1 MGWIRLWS
9 RILKVAQ
16 VAGLLAAL
24 LIIVLFSFRPWAVT
38 ALREG
43 FPSDTWPADGRFAT
57 RGPIDQTTAVPAN
70 RLEATDPFR
79 QELARSDASA
89 VVVMQGGEIVFSDTE
104 PGLDPGTLFNSYS
117 MAKSLVGVLALV
129 ALSDGTIPSLD
140 TTVGELWPAAEAT
153 AVGPVTVG
161 ELLDMRS
168 GLAFEKDPGQVGG
181 AGADGKSE
189 QALNYGPFSDMARLH
204 VEGLDSVLGD
214 VQLVAADRGRYSYQ
228 NLNTAILA
236 RVLEEVRGR
245 PIDELVYD
253 TLAEPAGAGGFRWR
267 QYSSSPT
274 GAVSPY
280 CCLYATAQWWARVGY
295 FVLHNGGATPLLSD
309 QWHRYLLGDDLTAEQ
324 RRQNLYRGQLHYDV
338 LDREG
343 EALQGPFV
351 YFSGLGGQITYLVP
365 DADLVVVRFGHELP
379 LLHSTLYAISHF
391 EPAPG

>member
-1 MGWIRLWS
+1 MGSVRHRS
-9 RILKVAQ
+9 KVLKGAQ
-16 VAGLLAAL
+16 LTALAAAL
-24 LIIVLFSFRPWAVT
+24 LVVGLVSFHPWAVT

-43 FPSDTWPADGRFAT
+43 FPSDTWPAAGHFTT
-57 RGPIDQTTAVPAN
+57 RGPADEAVALPAN

-79 QELARSDASA
+79 QEFARSEASA
-89 VVVMQGGEIVFSDTE
+89 VVMMEGGEIVYSDFE
-104 PGLDPGTLFNSYS
+104 PGLDADTLFNSYS

-129 ALSDGTIPSLD
+129 ALSDGTIPGLD
-140 TTVGELWPAAEAT
+140 TTVGQLWPEAETT
-153 AVGPVTVG
+153 AVGPVTVR

-181 AGADGKSE
+181 AGASGKSE
-189 QALNYGPFSDMARLH
+189 QAFNYGPFSDMARLH
-204 VEGLDSVLGD
+204 VEGLDRVVGD

-228 NLNTAILA
+228 NLNTAVLA
-236 RVLEEVRGR
+236 RVVEEVRGR

-267 QYSSSPT
+267 QYSES

-280 CCLYATAQWWARVGY
+280 CCLYATAQWWARVGS
-295 FVLHNGGATPLLSD
+295 FVLHNGGATPLLSAE
-309 QWHRYLLGDDLTAEQ
+309 WHRYLLGDDLTVEQ
-324 RRQNLYRGQLHYDV
+324 RRDGEYRSQLHYDV

-365 DADLVVVRFGHELP
+365 GADLVVVRFGHQLQ
-379 LLHSTLYAISHF
+379 LLHSTLYAIAQF